1 MGRPSARAISRTFAQ
16 RRDKIHDMALPRKLM
31 VDGEQTVA
39 TTRTHLKVL
48 FIPFLILLLVALLEG
63 FVQAKVAGEVD
74 AVWSWIIVGIAVVL
88 VFFGTLLPFAKW
100 LAWTYTLTNKRIVEQ
115 KGLLTRTGRVIPLS
129 RINDVAFEKN
139 LNDRIL
145 GCGTL
150 IIHDASEQAGL
161 ELRDI
166 PHIEAFHRT
175 VSNLVL
181 EKHDKTA
188 SDESI

>member
-1 MGRPSARAISRTFAQ
+1 MT
-16 RRDKIHDMALPRKLM
+16 LPRKLM

-39 TTRTHLKVL
+39 TTRTHIKVL
-48 FIPFLILLLVALLEG
+48 FIPFLILLVVALLEG
-63 FVQAKVAGEVD
+63 FVQSKIDGSITSWQRIAVVAV
-74 AVWSWIIVGIAVVL
+74 AVVL
-88 VFFGTLLPFAKW
+88 VLWGTLIPFAKW
-100 LAWTYTLTNKRIVEQ
+100 FAWTYTLTNKRIVEQ

-161 ELRDI
+161 QLRDI

-175 VSNLVL
+175 VSNLVFD
-181 EKHDKTA
+181 KHDKTA
-188 SDESI
+188 SDESV

>member
-1 MGRPSARAISRTFAQ
+1 MT
-16 RRDKIHDMALPRKLM
+16 LPRKLM
-31 VDGEQTVA
+31 IDGEQTVM
-39 TTRTHLKVL
+39 TTRTHVKVL
-48 FIPFLILLLVALLEG
+48 FVPVVILLAVGAAGG
-63 FVQAKVAGEVD
+63 FLAARVD
-74 AVWSWIIVGIAVVL
+74 PGAPRWVVIGIAVVL
-88 VFFGTLLPFAKW
+88 ALLGSVLPFLRW
-100 LAWTYTLTNKRIVEQ
+100 FLWTYTLTNKRIVEQ
-115 KGLLTRTGRVIPLS
+115 KGILTRTGRVIPLS

-166 PHIEAFHRT
+166 PHIEDVHRT
-175 VSNLVL
+175 VTILVDQA
-181 EKHDKTA
+181 HRT

>member
-1 MGRPSARAISRTFAQ
+1 MS
-16 RRDKIHDMALPRKLM
+16 LPRKLM
-31 VDGEQTVA
+31 IDGEQTVA
-39 TTRTHLKVL
+39 TTRTHVKVL
-48 FIPFLILLLVALLEG
+48 LIPFLILLV
-63 FVQAKVAGEVD
+63 VAGVGGFLAAKAGD
-74 AVWSWIIVGIAVVL
+74 SGSGYVRWAILAIGLVLIVVGSIV
-88 VFFGTLLPFAKW
+88 PFATW

-175 VSNLVL
+175 VTNLVF
-181 EKHDKTA
+181 EMHDKTA
-188 SDESI
+188 RDESV

>member
-1 MGRPSARAISRTFAQ
+1 MT
-16 RRDKIHDMALPRKLM
+16 LPRKLM
-31 VDGEQTVA
+31 IDGEQTVS
-39 TTRTHLKVL
+39 TSRTHVKVL
-48 FIPFLILLLVALLEG
+48 FVPVVILIA
-63 FVQAKVAGEVD
+63 VAGAGSFLAARVGD
-74 AVWSWIIVGIAVVL
+74 SSNGAVRWVVVIVAVVL
-88 VFFGTLLPFAKW
+88 ALWGSVIPFVRW
-100 LAWTYTLTNKRIVEQ
+100 FLWTYTLTNKRIVEQ
-115 KGLLTRTGRVIPLS
+115 KGILTRTGRIIPLS

-166 PHIEAFHRT
+166 PHIEDLHRT
-175 VSNLVL
+175 VTSLV
-181 EKHDKTA
+181 DKAHGT

>member
-1 MGRPSARAISRTFAQ
+1 MS
-16 RRDKIHDMALPRKLM
+16 LPRKLM
-31 VDGEQTVA
+31 IDGEQTVA
-39 TTRTHLKVL
+39 TTRTHVKVL
-48 FIPFLILLLVALLEG
+48 FLPFLILV
-63 FVQAKVAGEVD
+63 VVCVVAGFLIAQVGD
-74 AVWSWIIVGIAVVL
+74 KADNKVGWVIVAIAVVL
-88 VFFGTLLPFAKW
+88 AFLGSILPFLKW

-129 RINDVAFEKN
+129 RVNDVAFEKN

-161 ELRDI
+161 ELKDI

-175 VSNLVL
+175 VTNLVF
-181 EKHDKTA
+181 EKHDTTKN
-188 SDESI
+188 DESV

>member
-1 MGRPSARAISRTFAQ
+1 MTLS
-16 RRDKIHDMALPRKLM
+16 RKLM
-31 VDGEQTVA
+31 IDGEQIVA
-39 TTRTHLKVL
+39 TTRTHIKVL
-48 FIPFLILLLVALLEG
+48 FIPFVILLVVAGVGGFAINAIGGSGSGVPRWIVVAAMLVLILWGSV
-63 FVQAKVAGEVD
+63 
-74 AVWSWIIVGIAVVL
+74 
-88 VFFGTLLPFAKW
+88 LPFLKW
-100 LAWTYTLTNKRIVEQ
+100 LTWTYTLTNKRIVEQ

-150 IIHDASEQAGL
+150 IIHDASEQSGL
-161 ELRDI
+161 ELNDI

-175 VSNLVL
+175 VTNLVF

-188 SDESI
+188 TDESV